1 MHKLL
6 KSSLFAAVVAASG
19 LVAVGPLHAVTAVV
33 QPHSIVLDQATQAG
47 NIVQHVR
54 RGFRGGG
61 RSFSRG
67 GFRGGRSM
75 YWRRGGINRGWR
87 GGRWA
92 GRPGWRGGRWA
103 GRRGWGAVGWRR
115 GWGYRRGWGWGGYG
129 YSGYWGGGACGYGW
143 RWSFR
148 WGRCVPVGGVVFGF
162 GGY

>member
-6 KSSLFAAVVAASG
+6 KSSLVAAFVTSSGLFAA
-19 LVAVGPLHAVTAVV
+19 GPLHAVTAVV
-33 QPHSIVLDQATQAG
+33 QPHSIVLDEVAQAG
-47 NIVQHVR
+47 DLVQHIR
-54 RGFRGGG
+54 RGGRGGMG
-61 RSFSRG
+61 RGGFNRG

-92 GRPGWRGGRWA
+92 GRPGWGRPGW
-103 GRRGWGAVGWRR
+103 RRPGWRR

-129 YSGYWGGGACGYGW
+129 YSGYWGGGACGFGW
-143 RWSFR
+143 RWSFQ
-148 WGRCVPVGGVVFGF
+148 WGRCVPVGGVTFGF

>member
-1 MHKLL
+1 MNKLL
-6 KSSLFAAVVAASG
+6 KLGLLTAVVTASG

-47 NIVQHVR
+47 NIVEQVR
-54 RGFRGGG
+54 RGGRGGL
-61 RSFSRG
+61 SRG
-67 GFRGGRSM
+67 GFNRGAIRGGRSM

-103 GRRGWGAVGWRR
+103 GRPGWRR

-129 YSGYWGGGACGYGW
+129 YSGYWGGACGYGW
-143 RWSFR
+143 RWSPR

>member
-6 KSSLFAAVVAASG
+6 KLSLLAAVVTASG

-47 NIVQHVR
+47 DIVQHVR
-54 RGFRGGG
+54 RGFGGG
-61 RSFSRG
+61 RGGISRG
-67 GFRGGRSM
+67 GFNRGAFRGGRSM

-103 GRRGWGAVGWRR
+103 GRPGWRR
-115 GWGYRRGWGWGGYG
+115 G
-129 YSGYWGGGACGYGW
+129 
-143 RWSFR
+143 
-148 WGRCVPVGGVVFGF
+148 
-162 GGY
+162 

>member
-1 MHKLL
+1 MHNLL
-6 KSSLFAAVVAASG
+6 KSGLLAAVVTASG

-33 QPHSIVLDQATQAG
+33 QPHSIVLDQATQAPS
-47 NIVQHVR
+47 IVQHVR
-54 RGFRGGG
+54 RGFGGG
-61 RSFSRG
+61 RGGISRG
-67 GFRGGRSM
+67 SFGRGGYRGGRSM
-75 YWRRGGINRGWR
+75 YWRRGGINRGW
-87 GGRWA
+87 
-92 GRPGWRGGRWA
+92 
-103 GRRGWGAVGWRR
+103 R